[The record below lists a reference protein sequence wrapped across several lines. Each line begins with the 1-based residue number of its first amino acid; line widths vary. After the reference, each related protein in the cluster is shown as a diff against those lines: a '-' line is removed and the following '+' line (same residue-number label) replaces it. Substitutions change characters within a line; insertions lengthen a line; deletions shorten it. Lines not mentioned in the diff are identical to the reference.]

1 MSEIADTLE
10 DTRTASQLLSE
21 AREAMGMSQ
30 EEVAQELYLIPSYI
44 RHIDNDEIEKI
55 DKQAF
60 VRGYLRSYAKLVHLD
75 GDDMVARY
83 EKSQGAVPQTIEIR
97 GVTQESVGSINF
109 TGPVIQTGV
118 LGLVGLIAVIA
129 IVWFLVSSGDD
140 EAEAPVAVSE
150 KVSEGVSAVTEPAND
165 EAAVDTVGM
174 PETEV
179 QEPLTASDTQ
189 TSETSDAQTADN
201 SETEEP
207 QPDAVDAAPEAAN
220 PVNQPTDSEPEVSN
234 SIAEIAD
241 EIELE
246 VPEAEQ
252 AEMIGKT
259 ISINRGDGVIR
270 VDAGGEDELRFSF
283 SDECWVEIEDADGD
297 AIYGDLNRDGDELV
311 VLGVAPFE
319 VLFGKAPAVTMVF
332 NGQAF
337 DLRPHTTSVDT
348 AKVRVP

>member
-10 DTRTASQLLSE
+10 DTRTASQLLAE
-21 AREAMGMSQ
+21 ARTAMGMSQ

-118 LGLVGLIAVIA
+118 LGLIGLIAVIA
-129 IVWFLVSSGDD
+129 IVWFLVSTGDED
-140 EAEAPVAVSE
+140 TAAPIEATAVPEVPTSQAPTESDPILNLQGQDASVDAQTKVTAEASAVQTSDQPISDDLAASVVDAAINEAPVESSIE
-150 KVSEGVSAVTEPAND
+150 
-165 EAAVDTVGM
+165 
-174 PETEV
+174 
-179 QEPLTASDTQ
+179 
-189 TSETSDAQTADN
+189 
-201 SETEEP
+201 
-207 QPDAVDAAPEAAN
+207 
-220 PVNQPTDSEPEVSN
+220 DSEPEV
-234 SIAEIAD
+234 
-241 EIELE
+241 IEANTAIDVSDVELN
-246 VPEAEQ
+246 VPVVEQ
-252 AEMIGKT
+252 AETSKT
-259 ISINRGDGVIR
+259 ISINRTEGIIR

-283 SDECWVEIEDADGD
+283 TDECWVEIEDADGN
-297 AIYGDLNRDGDELV
+297 AIYGDLNRNGDELV
-311 VLGVAPFE
+311 VRGLAPFE
-319 VLFGKAPAVTMVF
+319 VLFGKAPAVTMEF